1 MSANFIMIPGTTR
14 IAMHEANY
22 WVWARGCVCL
32 SASPSRNCGIINS
45 ASVISTGTCG
55 VGEIDNF
62 PTDGEWAGVLGRGTL
77 SRKGEGERGE
87 KGTNKHNSNLPD
99 FFKLLLWEKF
109 LSYTPF
115 TFSWRFFSF

>member
-1 MSANFIMIPGTTR
+1 MSANFIMISGTTR

-32 SASPSRNCGIINS
+32 SATPSRNCGIINP

-55 VGEIDNF
+55 VREIDNF
-62 PTDGEWAGVLGRGTL
+62 PTDWEGAGILGEGGL

-87 KGTNKHNSNLPD
+87 KSTNKHNSNLPD
-99 FFKLLLWEKF
+99 FFKLLLWKKF
-109 LSYTPF
+109 LSHTCFTP
-115 TFSWRFFSF
+115 SWCSFSF